1 MPHIAPAKRN
11 RPILPAQ
18 GDNAW
23 LFVEEDDIAKV
34 AKVYVQYQEALR
46 KAQPITKQSGPL
58 PLGVS
63 GAEQGGWVMMH
74 ARLFS
79 IFYYDHQRLDM
90 DCNPPIPLS
99 FFLPGGVIE
108 GQAFGHEMMKRL
120 ESMPT
125 RKELMAKV
133 AGLLKQVPMR
143 VALAIK
149 AVPSKLSR
157 SVKALADAEEADR
170 TKLVGDVFP
179 LGAGKPAEGQ
189 Q

>member
-1 MPHIAPAKRN
+1 M
-11 RPILPAQ
+11 
-18 GDNAW
+18 
-23 LFVEEDDIAKV
+23 
-34 AKVYVQYQEALR
+34 
-46 KAQPITKQSGPL
+46 
-58 PLGVS
+58 
-63 GAEQGGWVMMH
+63 
-74 ARLFS
+74 
-79 IFYYDHQRLDM
+79 
-90 DCNPPIPLS
+90 
-99 FFLPGGVIE
+99 IE
-108 GQAFGHEMMKRL
+108 GQAFGHEMIKRL